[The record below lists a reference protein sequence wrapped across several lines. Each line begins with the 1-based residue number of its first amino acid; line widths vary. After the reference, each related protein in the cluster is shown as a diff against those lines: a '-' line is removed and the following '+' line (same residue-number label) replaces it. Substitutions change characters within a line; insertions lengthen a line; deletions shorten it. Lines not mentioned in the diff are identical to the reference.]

1 MHQQLVGCTMQQL
14 LSICED
20 HDGGRQVASFNS
32 KRAYFEEKKTPFSLT
47 DVTSA
52 PSFMDSF
59 SKPLSQKD

>member
-1 MHQQLVGCTMQQL
+1 MHPQLVGCTMQQL

-20 HDGGRQVASFNS
+20 HDGGRQVASFNT
-32 KRAYFEEKKTPFSLT
+32 KRAYFEKKIIFPLT

-59 SKPLSQKD
+59 AKPLSQED